1 MKLLFLG
8 GTGIISTACT
18 DLAARSGF
26 DLFLLNRGT
35 RPIEVPR
42 GVTVLTADIHDAA
55 QTTAALAG
63 HTFDAVV
70 QFIAYKPADIERD
83 VALFRNITKQYI
95 FISSASAY
103 QRPAPHYLVT
113 ESTPLANPFW
123 SYSRDK
129 IACEERLMAE
139 HRASGFPVTIVRP
152 SLTYGRTMIPL
163 ALNSWRHP
171 WTVPDRMLR
180 GLPILVHGD
189 GESLW
194 QTTHNTDF
202 AMGLL
207 GLLGLSPAIG
217 QAFHITTDEVLTW
230 NQHYEAVGRALGV
243 KPNLV
248 HMASDTLCALEPNL
262 TGGLRGDKASS
273 VVLDNSKIKRF
284 VPGYRAAKTFQ
295 QGVEESVV
303 WFRSD
308 TARQTTDP
316 QFNAMCDR
324 LLAANARTLVE

>member
-18 DLAARSGF
+18 ELATRSGF

-35 RPIEVPR
+35 RPAALPANVK
-42 GVTVLTADIHDAA
+42 VLTADIHDPA
-55 QTTAALAG
+55 QTAAALPG

-83 VALFRNITKQYI
+83 IALFRNITGQYL

-103 QRPAPHYLVT
+103 QRPVAHYRVT

-123 SYSRDK
+123 AYSRDK

-180 GLPILVHGD
+180 GLPIIVHGD

-202 AMGLL
+202 AKGLL
-207 GLLGLSPAIG
+207 GLMGLPRAIG
-217 QAFHITTDEVLTW
+217 EAFHITTDEVLTW
-230 NQHYEAVGRALGV
+230 NQHYEAVGRAMGV
-243 KPNLV
+243 KPRLV
-248 HMASDTLCALEPNL
+248 HMVSETLSALEPNL
-262 TGGLRGDKASS
+262 AWCSITPR
-273 VVLDNSKIKRF
+273 SKNLSPAIRR
-284 VPGYRAAKTFQ
+284 P
-295 QGVEESVV
+295 
-303 WFRSD
+303 
-308 TARQTTDP
+308 
-316 QFNAMCDR
+316 
-324 LLAANARTLVE
+324 